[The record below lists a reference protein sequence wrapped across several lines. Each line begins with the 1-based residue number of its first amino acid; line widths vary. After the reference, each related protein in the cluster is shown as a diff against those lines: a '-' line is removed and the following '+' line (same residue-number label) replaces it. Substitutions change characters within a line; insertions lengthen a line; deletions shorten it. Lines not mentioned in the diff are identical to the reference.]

1 MSFSVAGAPQ
11 VVEYLLVDV
20 LLYFGIA
27 AGEGNADAVQE
38 ALVLRKLG
46 YELVVGHGR
55 GLLMLYR
62 LSVTTRVSL
71 P

>member
-1 MSFSVAGAPQ
+1 MAVAVAGAPQ
-11 VVEYLLVDV
+11 VVEYLLIDV
-20 LLYFGIA
+20 LLHFGIA
-27 AGEGNADAVQE
+27 AGEGDTDAVQE
-38 ALVLRKLG
+38 TLVLRKLG